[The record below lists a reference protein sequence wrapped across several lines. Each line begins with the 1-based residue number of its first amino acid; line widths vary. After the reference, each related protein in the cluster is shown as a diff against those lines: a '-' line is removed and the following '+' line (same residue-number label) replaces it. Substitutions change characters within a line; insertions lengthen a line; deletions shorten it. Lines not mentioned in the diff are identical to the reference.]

1 MSGSKSVARRP
12 ASIRDGLCR
21 SSYTFAYMVKTW
33 IFRNVLILL
42 YHCFVE
48 TASETDRYVNVL
60 IIFMV
65 KSIKTSIQRDSLDQ
79 FLSLFL
85 YKGLC

>member
-1 MSGSKSVARRP
+1 
-12 ASIRDGLCR
+12 
-21 SSYTFAYMVKTW
+21 
-33 IFRNVLILL
+33 LL